1 LLAELDG
8 CGKQI
13 NNEQYDQNGKA
24 YKTKSEKRHARGAKG
39 DKPGE
44 LTHD

>member
-1 LLAELDG
+1 LTGYGE
-8 CGKQI
+8 QV

-24 YKTKSEKRHARGAKG
+24 YKTKSEKQIARGAKG

-44 LTHD
+44 LTYD